1 MREYL
6 LRSMLY
12 VPAYKKKFIDSAL
25 NCNADALL
33 IDLED
38 AVPAEFKADARVIL
52 KEYIET
58 GAFKDRTVFVRL
70 NPIESNML
78 FEDLNYV
85 LHPDVNGYI
94 LTKIYTDEDMVFY
107 DKLITQHEHEKGIE
121 EGHFKFLPLIET
133 TSAVMNVYNIAKASK
148 RTIAVCFGGE
158 DFLNDLEG
166 LHKEPPRAF
175 DYPRASIA
183 LAARAAG
190 VLPIDTPYLALDN
203 MEGFVHEEKISFEMG
218 FAGMQLI
225 HPKQIPFAN
234 ECFMPEQDEIEK
246 SMAIVEAIKESS
258 KAGSGVA
265 MLNGKMIG
273 PPMRK
278 RAEKV
283 LEIVELAKK
292 YDK

>member
-1 MREYL
+1 MSYL

-12 VPAYKKKFIDSAL
+12 VPAYRKKFIDSAL
-25 NCNADALL
+25 KCNADALIL
-33 IDLED
+33 DLED
-38 AVPAEFKADARVIL
+38 AVPAEYKSDARAIL
-52 KEYIET
+52 KEYIEE
-58 GAFKDRTVFVRL
+58 GAFKDKTVFVRL

-78 FEDLNYV
+78 FDDISHA
-85 LHPDVNGYI
+85 LHPDINGFL
-94 LTKIYTDEDMVFY
+94 LTKIYTDEDMVYY
-107 DKLITQHEHEKGIE
+107 DKLITQYEHEKGIE
-121 EGHFKFLPLIET
+121 EGRFKFLPLIET
-133 TSAVMNVYNIAKASK
+133 TSAVMNVYRIAKASD

-158 DFLNDLEG
+158 DFLNDLVG
-166 LHKEPPRAF
+166 LHKEPPRSF

-190 VLPIDTPYLALDN
+190 VLPIDTPYLTLDDT
-203 MEGFVHEEKISFEMG
+203 EGFIQEEKISFEMG

-225 HPKQIPFAN
+225 HPKQIPLAD
-234 ECFMPEQDEIEK
+234 ECFMPEKEEVEK
-246 SMAIVEAIKESS
+246 SIAIVNAIKESS